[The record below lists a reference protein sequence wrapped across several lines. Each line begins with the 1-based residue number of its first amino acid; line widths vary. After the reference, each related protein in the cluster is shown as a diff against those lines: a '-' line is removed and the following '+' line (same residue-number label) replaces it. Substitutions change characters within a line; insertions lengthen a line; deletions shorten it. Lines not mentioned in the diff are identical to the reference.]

1 MRVILG
7 VIIQTQRH
15 LSKAAETE
23 GKGKYTH
30 QRYAISIQFGVLCYL
45 WASLSSNRMI
55 VAENKTKYK
64 LWGSFYIIT
73 VVYIYLTRI
82 IIQLLKVSLP
92 YQYVDWLVEL
102 LNEVITLGFY
112 ITIGLVFL
120 STRPFARVS

>member
-1 MRVILG
+1 MGFLIVD
-7 VIIQTQRH
+7 
-15 LSKAAETE
+15 
-23 GKGKYTH
+23 
-30 QRYAISIQFGVLCYL
+30 
-45 WASLSSNRMI
+45 RMI

-64 LWGSFYIIT
+64 LWGSFYIVT

-82 IIQLLKVSLP
+82 KVQFLKVSPP

-120 STRPFARVS
+120 SMRPFARIG

>member
-1 MRVILG
+1 
-7 VIIQTQRH
+7 
-15 LSKAAETE
+15 
-23 GKGKYTH
+23 
-30 QRYAISIQFGVLCYL
+30 
-45 WASLSSNRMI
+45 MI